1 MSEKQTELSLIDI
14 VMRNQP
20 PGNWVEGEKIPW
32 NEPEFSQ
39 RMLKEHL
46 TQDYNAASR
55 RTEIIE
61 EQVTW
66 LHEYLLNSKPSRV
79 LDLACGPGLYASRLA
94 KLGHQ
99 CRGIDFGPASIAYA
113 KEQSVDIENVEYLL
127 HDIRTAAYGSEYDL
141 AMFIYGEFNVFRRT
155 DIEQILRK
163 IHDALRPGGQLVIEP
178 HTFEF
183 VEQIGHMPATWR
195 SYETGLFSVEPHLY
209 LEEHYWDEEAKI
221 TTTRYLVIDMQ
232 GKVQR
237 YADSMLAY
245 TNDEYV
251 DLLKSCGFNQVD
263 FYSSLRGDDL
273 AKNHEGLLAIVAQR
287 D

>member
-1 MSEKQTELSLIDI
+1 MSELQNELSLIDI

-32 NEPEFSQ
+32 NEPEFSR

-66 LHEYLLNSKPSRV
+66 LHEHVLNSQSSRI

-113 KEQSVDIENVEYLL
+113 KEQSAELENVEYIL
-127 HDIRTAAYGSEYDL
+127 HDIRTAEYGSDYDL

-155 DIEQILRK
+155 DIEQILCK
-163 IHDALRPGGQLVIEP
+163 IHDALKPGGKLVIEP
-178 HTFEF
+178 HTFEY
-183 VEQIGHMPATWR
+183 VEMLGHKPATWC
-195 SYETGLFSVEPHLY
+195 SFKTGLFSPEPHIY
-209 LEEHYWDEEAKI
+209 LQEHYWDETEKI
-221 TTTRYLVIDMQ
+221 TTTRYMVIDMA
-232 GKVQR
+232 GNVQR
-237 YADSMLAY
+237 YADSMLSF

-251 DLLKSCGFNQVD
+251 QLLNSCGFNQVD
-263 FYSSLRGDDL
+263 FYGSLRGNDP
-273 AKNHEGLLAIVAQR
+273 AKVHEGLLAIVAQR